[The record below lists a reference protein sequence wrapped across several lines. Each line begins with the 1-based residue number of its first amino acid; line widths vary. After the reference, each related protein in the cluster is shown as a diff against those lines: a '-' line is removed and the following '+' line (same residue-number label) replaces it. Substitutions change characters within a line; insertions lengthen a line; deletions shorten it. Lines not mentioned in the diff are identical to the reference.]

1 MATLRHTFDVIF
13 IPEVEPLIARF
24 RRCIQCEQGRKPAR
38 RRQKAKVKAKMAKV
52 LPLKKV
58 A

>member
-24 RRCIQCEQGRKPAR
+24 RRCIQSEQPPAEG
-38 RRQKAKVKAKMAKV
+38 
-52 LPLKKV
+52 
-58 A
+58 